1 MRAPRLKALGGPA
14 HTDLAPTRATIVGW
28 ERDKGILVEIGN
40 GPREILLATT
50 LVELAEAEL
59 DRAEAERREVFVTFE
74 DGDRRRPVILGL
86 IAPVPGHPRP
96 VATEPVPGEIL
107 LADDTVIV
115 RGRDAI
121 ELRCGEAS
129 ITLRKDGHILV
140 RGTNLVSRASEQ
152 NHIVGGSV
160 HFN

>member
-1 MRAPRLKALGGPA
+1 MTMRATRLKAVGSSTA
-14 HTDLAPTRATIVGW
+14 ADRAPTRGTIVGW
-28 ERDKGILVEIGN
+28 EHDKGILVEVGN

-59 DRAEAERREVFVTFE
+59 DQAAAERRTVFITFE
-74 DGDRRRPVILGL
+74 DGDHRKPVILGL
-86 IAPVPGHPRP
+86 VAPVPGR
-96 VATEPVPGEIL
+96 ARSTALAPGESL
-107 LADDTVIV
+107 FADDTVVV

-129 ITLRKDGHILV
+129 ITLRKDGHILI

-152 NHIVGGSV
+152 NHVVGGSV